1 MKRTIYTITALAG
14 MLLCFLLSEVSA
26 QKYFVKG
33 VVIDKDGSP
42 VPFAT
47 VVIKAAKTGTQT
59 DIDGKFSVTSA
70 TVPLAL
76 QFSAVSYQS
85 RELKLK
91 AKDFTDSV
99 ANVTVTMNPSS
110 TMLSEVV
117 VVGAGMERETSSYA
131 YSPGKTLSGK
141 VSGVSLS
148 APASPSI
155 RIRGASSLPAKEAV
169 LTRKDFKSGIA
180 AVREKQENRSSLLT
194 AGEVN
199 DFKKWKMWEDYNET
213 DFKAHSEKWKLFA
226 TQRYSV
232 QLQNENAKAIVGE
245 AVYLI
250 DRNSGTVTWTAWSD
264 NTGKVELWNGL
275 GDNSQV
281 KDLAIKT
288 GDKIFSAIPFSQGI
302 NHITLKRNCA
312 ASSQAE
318 IAFVVDATG
327 SMADEIDYLKEELG
341 DILAKFSM
349 KDPSLALH
357 TGAVFY
363 RDKGDEYVTRIQPF
377 SANISNTINFIKA
390 QSAGG
395 GGDYPEAVKEALEA
409 ATDKLNW
416 SATART
422 KIIFLLMD
430 APPHD
435 EARSEMASL
444 IAKAAAKGIRI
455 VPVACSGTDKATEF
469 ILRSIA
475 LATNG
480 TYLFLTDDSGIGNA
494 HIKPTTDE
502 FKVELLNDLLLRVM
516 EQMCFVNACGDV
528 SKSVAP
534 ISLFSNPE
542 NVKVFPNPSTG
553 PVTIETG
560 KVLKEIFVTDFTG
573 KIVMRLPGQPG
584 KTQYTLNLS
593 AFPSAAYLIRYIT
606 TEGKTGSEKIIINR

>member
-1 MKRTIYTITALAG
+1 MKRTINTITTLAG
-14 MLLCFLLSEVSA
+14 TLLCFLFSAVSA
-26 QKYFVKG
+26 QNYFVKG
-33 VVIDKDGSP
+33 VVTDRDGSP
-42 VPFAT
+42 VSFAT
-47 VVIKAAKTGTQT
+47 VAIKGTKTGTQT
-59 DIDGKFSVTSA
+59 DIDGKFSITSA
-70 TVPLAL
+70 TLPLQL
-76 QFSAVSYQS
+76 QFSAVGYQS
-85 RELKLK
+85 MEMKFK
-91 AKDFTDSV
+91 AKDFTGFV

-117 VVGAGMERETSSYA
+117 VTGAGMERESSGYT
-131 YSPGKTLSGK
+131 YSPGRTLSGK

-148 APASPSI
+148 SSASPTI
-155 RIRGASSLPAKEAV
+155 RIRGAASLPVKEAV
-169 LTRKDFKSGIA
+169 LVHKDVKSGMA
-180 AVREKQENRSSLLT
+180 AVTEKQEKRSSLLT

-250 DRNSGTVTWTAWSD
+250 DRNSGSVTWTAWSD
-264 NTGKVELWNGL
+264 NTGKAELWSGF
-275 GDNSQV
+275 GDNSHV

-288 GDKIFSAIPFSQGI
+288 GDKIFSAIPFSQGV

-312 ASSQAE
+312 ASNQAE

-327 SMADEIDYLKEELG
+327 SMADEIEYLKEELG

-349 KDPSLALH
+349 KDPSLELY

-377 SANISNTINFIKA
+377 STKTGSTINFIKA

-395 GGDYPEAVKEALEA
+395 GGDYPEAVKEALEE

-430 APPHD
+430 APPH
-435 EARSEMASL
+435 EESGGEMASL

-469 ILRSIA
+469 ILRSMA

-480 TYLFLTDDSGIGNA
+480 SYLFLTDDSGIGNA

-528 SKSVAP
+528 SENVVPLS
-534 ISLFSNPE
+534 SFSNPE

-560 KVLKEIFVTDFTG
+560 KELKEIFVTDFTG
-573 KIVMRLPGQPG
+573 KIVMRLPGQRG
-584 KTQYTLNLS
+584 KTQYALNLT
-593 AFPSAAYLIRYIT
+593 AFPSAAYLIRYTT
-606 TEGKTGSEKIIINR
+606 TEGKTGTEKIIINR